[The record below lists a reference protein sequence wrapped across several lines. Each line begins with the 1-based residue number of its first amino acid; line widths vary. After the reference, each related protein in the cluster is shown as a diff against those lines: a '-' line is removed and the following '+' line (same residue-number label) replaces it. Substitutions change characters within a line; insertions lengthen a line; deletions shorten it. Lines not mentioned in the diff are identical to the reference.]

1 MKVSSLRQQMK
12 APGPDLLFGREQVL
26 EVLPFRRARP
36 DRQVLPFR

>member
-12 APGPDLLFGREQVL
+12 APGADLLFGREKVL
-26 EVLPFRRARP
+26 EVRPFRRAQP